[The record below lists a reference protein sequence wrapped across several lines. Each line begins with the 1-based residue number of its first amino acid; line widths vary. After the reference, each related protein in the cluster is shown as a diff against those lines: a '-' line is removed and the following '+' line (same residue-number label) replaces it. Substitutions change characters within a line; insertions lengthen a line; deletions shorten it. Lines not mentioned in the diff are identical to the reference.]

1 VSIDE
6 LDLLL
11 LVGSVVL
18 LVAIAAVRL
27 AVGSGLPTLLLYL
40 GLGLLLG
47 EDALGLDFDD
57 DELARALGYAA
68 LVLILAEG
76 GLTTHWRAIR
86 PVVPAAAALAVV
98 GTGISVG
105 VVGLASHV
113 LLDLGWRDAL
123 LVGAVLSPTDSAAV
137 FSVLRRV
144 PLPPRLGGLL
154 EAESGFNDA
163 PAIILVVALAGS
175 EALSWWELV
184 GLLGYELA
192 LGAVVGVA
200 VGVAGAWGVR
210 RIALPSSGLYPLA
223 VLTLCVTAYGA
234 AAVAHASGFLAV
246 YVAALVLG
254 NSRLPHRPATRGF
267 VEGVGWLAQI
277 GLFVMLGLLATPSEL
292 GGSIL
297 PALGVGIVLLVVA
310 RPLSVVASL
319 APFGYRPSPPDP
331 SDPSAAP
338 DTSEHADDEDG
349 GGRIHWRL
357 PTSWHERALLS
368 WAGLRGAV
376 PVVLATVP
384 ADDDVFNLVFVLVVV
399 FTVVQAPTLP
409 WVARRLGVA
418 AAGEA
423 QELDIESS
431 PLTRL
436 DADLLQVS
444 VQAGSRLVGVEVF
457 ELALPE
463 GAAVTLVVREGRAF
477 VPRPST
483 PLRAG
488 DDLILV
494 ATEQVRADVERRL
507 RLVSRGGRLAGWHH
521 PSRRPRRRP

>member
-1 VSIDE
+1 VSTDD

-11 LVGSVVL
+11 LLGSVVL

-47 EDALGLDFDD
+47 EDALGVEFDD
-57 DELARALGYAA
+57 AELARSLGYAA

-76 GLTTHWRAIR
+76 GLTTSWRSIR
-86 PVVPAAAALAVV
+86 PTVPAAASLAVV
-98 GTGISVG
+98 GTGISVA
-105 VVGLASHV
+105 VVGGAAHL

-163 PAIILVVALAGS
+163 PVIILVVALAGS
-175 EALSWWELV
+175 EALTWWELV
-184 GLLGYELA
+184 GLIGYELA
-192 LGAVVGVA
+192 LGGVLGVA
-200 VGVAGAWGVR
+200 VGFAGAWGVR

-223 VLTLCVTAYGA
+223 VLALCVTAYGA
-234 AAVAHASGFLAV
+234 ASVVHASGFLAV

-277 GLFVMLGLLATPSEL
+277 GLFVMLGLLATPREL

-297 PALGVGIVLLVVA
+297 PALGVGLVLLVLA
-310 RPLSVVASL
+310 RPVSVVVSL
-319 APFGYRPSPPDP
+319 LPFGRRRVGEEEPR
-331 SDPSAAP
+331 
-338 DTSEHADDEDG
+338 DDEPTDE
-349 GGRIHWRL
+349 HWWRL
-357 PTSWHERALLS
+357 PTTWQERAVLS

-384 ADDDVFNLVFVLVVV
+384 ADDDVFNLVFVLVIA
-399 FTVVQAPTLP
+399 FTLVQAPTLP
-409 WVARRLGVA
+409 WVARRLGLA
-418 AAGEA
+418 ATGEA
-423 QELDIESS
+423 QQLDIESS

-444 VQAGSRLVGVEVF
+444 VQSGSRLVGVEVF
-457 ELALPE
+457 ELNLPE
-463 GAAVTLVVREGRAF
+463 GAAVTLVIREGRAF

-488 DDLILV
+488 DDVILV
-494 ATEQVRADVERRL
+494 TTEQVRSAVERRL
-507 RLVSRGGRLAGWHH
+507 RAVSRHGRLAGWHH
-521 PSRRPRRRP
+521 PARRPRRRP

>member
-1 VSIDE
+1 VSIDD

-27 AVGSGLPTLLLYL
+27 AVGSGLPSLLLYL
-40 GLGLLLG
+40 GLGLVLG

-57 DELARALGYAA
+57 AELARALGYAA

-76 GLTTHWRAIR
+76 GLTTHWREIR
-86 PVVPAAAALAVV
+86 PTVPAAASLAVV

-113 LLDLGWRDAL
+113 LLDLDWRDAL
-123 LVGAVLSPTDSAAV
+123 LVGAVLAPTDSAAV

-144 PLPPRLGGLL
+144 PLPSRLGGLL

-163 PAIILVVALAGS
+163 PVIILVVALAGS
-175 EALSWWELV
+175 EALTWWELL
-184 GLLGYELA
+184 GLIGYELA
-192 LGAVVGVA
+192 VGAVVGIA

-297 PALGVGIVLLVVA
+297 PALGVGLVLLVVA
-310 RPLSVVASL
+310 RPLSVVLSL
-319 APFGYRPSPPDP
+319 LPFGYRHPP
-331 SDPSAAP
+331 SDPTALDPVDDAP
-338 DTSEHADDEDG
+338 ADG
-349 GGRIHWRL
+349 GPRVRWRL
-357 PTSWHERALLS
+357 PTSWPERALLS

-384 ADDDVFNLVFVLVVV
+384 ADDDVFNLVFVLVIV
-399 FTVVQAPTLP
+399 FTIVQAPTLP

-418 AAGEA
+418 ASGEML
-423 QELDIESS
+423 ELDIESS

-444 VQAGSRLVGVEVF
+444 VQPGSRLVGVEVF

-521 PSRRPRRRP
+521 PGRRPRRRP